1 MSASS
6 VATAPELPTPAD
18 STMVPARRSNG
29 NGYGVTQLRVLRSEW
44 TKFRS
49 LRSPA
54 WTLLIS
60 VVLTVG
66 IGALISAAQG
76 SRFDS
81 LPAVMQQQ
89 FDPIAV
95 SLSGLNFAELAIGV
109 LGVLVISGE
118 YGTGMIR
125 SSLTVVPRRL
135 PVLWAKIGVT
145 AAVVFVVMLIASF
158 AAFFVGQALLDQYG
172 HGVGIGADG
181 ALRSILG
188 GALAIMVVA
197 AHRAGGRRAAAQH
210 RRGDL
215 DIRRGVL
222 RAAAADEPAAGLVVE
237 HHHPVP
243 AQPGRRRPVPQPH
256 PGGPDAGA
264 VGRVRGALRIRGGA
278 GRRGCLATAQA
289 GRLTGMIEV

>member
-18 STMVPARRSNG
+18 STVVPGRPSNG
-29 NGYGVTQLRVLRSEW
+29 HGYGVTQLRVLRSEW

-66 IGALISAAQG
+66 IGALVSAAQG

-135 PVLWAKIGVT
+135 PVLWAKIAVT
-145 AAVVFVVMLIASF
+145 AAVVFVVTLIASF

-181 ALRSILG
+181 ALRSIVG

-197 AHRAGGRRAAAQH
+197 AIGLAVGALLRNTAAG
-210 RRGDL
+210 
-215 DIRRGVL
+215 ISTFVGVFFVL
-222 RAAAADEPAAGLVVE
+222 PPLMNLLPDSWSNTITPYLPSQAAAALFRSHTPEGQTLAPWAGFAVLCGYAVVLVAVAAWQL
-237 HHHPVP
+237 
-243 AQPGRRRPVPQPH
+243 RKR
-256 PGGPDAGA
+256 DA
-264 VGRVRGALRIRGGA
+264 
-278 GRRGCLATAQA
+278 
-289 GRLTGMIEV
+289 